1 MNEGLLKNIKM
12 TVVHD
17 YPANSTGATGTTGTN
32 YVDMAGY
39 DNVLLLFVPTEAIA
53 TAINTI
59 YPVFSTDYSGS
70 TFHGATSQ
78 YAGTTSA
85 TTAMEQMLWAVDVIK
100 PRERYV
106 SVYNYKLTAASGGVC
121 VAIQYN
127 GAKLPVA
134 QSTALYGVVH
144 GTQFASQATTS

>member
-1 MNEGLLKNIKM
+1 MEGLLKNIKL
-12 TVVHD
+12 TVIHD
-17 YPANSTGATGTTGTN
+17 YPSNSTGATGTTGKN
-32 YVDMAGY
+32 YVDMLGY
-39 DNVLLLFVPTEAIA
+39 DGCLLLYVPTEAIA

-70 TFHGATSQ
+70 TFAGSTAQ

-100 PRERYV
+100 PTKRYV

-121 VAIQYN
+121 IAIQYN
-127 GAKLPVA
+127 GLKTPVS
-134 QSTALYGVVH
+134 QSTALYGVVN
-144 GTQFASQATTS
+144 STSMAGLSS